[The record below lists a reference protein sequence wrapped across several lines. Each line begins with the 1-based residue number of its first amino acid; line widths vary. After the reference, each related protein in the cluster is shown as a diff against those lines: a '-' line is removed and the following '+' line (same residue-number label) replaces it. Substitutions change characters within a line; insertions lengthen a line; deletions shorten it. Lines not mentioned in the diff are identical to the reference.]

1 METILEPIKER
12 TIGSSLEIHSN
23 DDFPS
28 HLVLLAHIQNELLPV
43 CEDCRSYKFNIGFL
57 SDEKAATNIVASILQ
72 FGQITRCSNIEFSF
86 TDCQLDLPVD
96 AISNW
101 LQNPN
106 VHKRKDGRLLAI
118 NIYGESKHVGAV
130 MYHLMK
136 KVEFFLI
143 I

>member
-1 METILEPIKER
+1 METILKPIKER

-28 HLVLLAHIQNELLPV
+28 HLVLITHIENELLPV
-43 CEDCRSYKFNIGFL
+43 FEDCRIYTFNIGFL

-86 TDCQLDLPVD
+86 TDCQMDLPVD

-101 LQNPN
+101 LQNSN
-106 VHKRKDGRLLAI
+106 VHKRKDGRLLEI
-118 NIYGESKHVGAV
+118 NIYGKSKNVGAV
-130 MYHLMK
+130 MYHLK
-136 KVEFFLI
+136 KVKFFLI